1 MLIEMSNG
9 NSSSSK
15 NREDPLTRFIVGL
28 TMLFISG
35 VWVLI
40 SYLVAPTLEP
50 SFLRQIFLL
59 LGAFSVS
66 SFLVFILIFFLDMI
80 GILEEEKSR
89 KAMAYTFAIGIL
101 LLIISIMLFT
111 NIIATRQPSKA
122 LEGHYD

>member
-1 MLIEMSNG
+1 MSNG

-15 NREDPLTRFIVGL
+15 NREDPFTRFIVGL

-50 SFLRQIFLL
+50 SFLRLTFLL
-59 LGAFSVS
+59 LDAFSVS

-101 LLIISIMLFT
+101 LLIISIILFT